1 MPIFVDATRE
11 FDRLYIQKGLFLLW
25 GLDEIP
31 FEEILKNENIDINE
45 LIDTI
50 VIDKDS
56 KESILESLKQRNV
69 SEDTLYMNIQ
79 KIKDLA
85 KDIKYGDQNI
95 E

>member
-25 GLDEIP
+25 GMDEIS

-56 KESILESLKQRNV
+56 KESILESLKHRNV

-85 KDIKYGDQNI
+85 KDIKYGDKDI